1 MYRNNLPF
9 QMIVTRGS
17 VVDFLNEAGKTLD
30 ELAAKTKETF
40 AVFDRSTNLSVKL
53 DTFDATHYCYIAYAD
68 GRGNLKFLGDPYLEL
83 TEIES
88 ITKLPYKKATKQ
100 KIKFTN
106 FEFLCGKEYVLKL
119 EFRSAQ
125 IMNLQGYNTFT
136 KTYQALGE
144 CCNSCATCNIADPNK
159 LAVGLFEALV
169 IDKDALFDVKL
180 AERGAATEA
189 DIAVGATVQERLE
202 KARAFVKT
210 NANATNPA
218 APTKFLDLILE
229 MKEHPKIAASSPI
242 NAMYQKGRS
251 IWCLPCMVVEN
262 HVCSWAKV
270 DDGMST
276 VTGEQGGGYDVRQLE
291 YLATGWQL
299 NPSPYK
305 MGAEL
310 PINGIELV
318 ADPEGFYTQIVLDCN
333 IMSAVNWHD
342 AKNGMRIIIA
352 LKQASA
358 GTANA
363 ALDPLITLLKPL
375 VKNSLV

>member
-1 MYRNNLPF
+1 
-9 QMIVTRGS
+9 MIVTRGA

-30 ELAAKTKETF
+30 DLAAKTKETF

-68 GRGNLKFLGDPYLEL
+68 GKGKLKFLGDPYLEL

-100 KIKFTN
+100 KIKFTD

-119 EFRSAQ
+119 EFRSTQ
-125 IMNLQGYNTFT
+125 IMNMQGYNTFT

-144 CCNSCATCNIADPNK
+144 CCNSCTTCNISDPNK

-169 IDKDALFDVKL
+169 IDRDALFDVKL
-180 AERGAATEA
+180 VERGATDA
-189 DIAVGATVQERLE
+189 DIATGTNVQERVD
-202 KARAFVKT
+202 KAKAFVKT
-210 NANATNPA
+210 NANAANPA
-218 APTKFLDLILE
+218 APTKFLDLVIEL
-229 MKEHPKIAASSPI
+229 KEYPKITSSSPL
-242 NAMYQKGRS
+242 NALYQKGRN
-251 IWCLPCMVVEN
+251 IWCLPSLIREN
-262 HVCSWAKV
+262 HVCNWAKV
-270 DDGMST
+270 DDGMSAM
-276 VTGEQGGGYDVRQLE
+276 TGEQGSGYDVRQLE
-291 YLATGWQL
+291 YLSTGWQL

-305 MGAEL
+305 MGADL
-310 PINGIELV
+310 PINGIELI
-318 ADPEGFYTQIVLDCN
+318 ADPDAFYTQIVLDCN

-358 GTANA
+358 AAANA
-363 ALDPLITLLKPL
+363 ALDPLIALLKPL
-375 VKNSLV
+375 VKVPFV